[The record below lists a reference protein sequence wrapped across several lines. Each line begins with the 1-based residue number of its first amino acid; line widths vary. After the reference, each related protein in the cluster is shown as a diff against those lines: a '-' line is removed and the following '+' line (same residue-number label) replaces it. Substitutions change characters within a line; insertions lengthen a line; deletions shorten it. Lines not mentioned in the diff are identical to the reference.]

1 MNGKQFKKVIDI
13 IGISKRNLSKKS
25 GVGLKTIESYTSG
38 INNINNA
45 SVSRVMRLAKALG
58 VEITD
63 ILD

>member
-1 MNGKQFKKVIDI
+1 MKGQQLKRVRNI
-13 IGISKRNLSKKS
+13 IGLTQKELSEKS
-25 GVGLKTIESYTSG
+25 GVSFKSVQLYEQGRMD
-38 INNINNA
+38 INNA

>member
-38 INNINNA
+38 INNINNHILHHPLHG
-45 SVSRVMRLAKALG
+45 SRMV
-58 VEITD
+58 D
-63 ILD
+63 I